1 MPYKPRKIADALRNY
16 RAEDMA
22 MFNLTEPG
30 NINLNERLGVKNEIP
45 GEGGISTIRS
55 MGVNIDGEEVL
66 IPTVV
71 NGRIVSEDEAITHY
85 RRTGEHLGKFK
96 TPEESTRYAERLHE
110 QEARRVTPSLKPDTG
125 SKLLRAKRP
134 KSGLLA

>member
-1 MPYKPRKIADALRNY
+1 MPYKPRKTADALRNY
-16 RAEDMA
+16 RSEDMA
-22 MFNLTEPG
+22 IFDLTEPG

-71 NGRIVSEDEAITHY
+71 DGRIVSEDEAITHY

-110 QEARRVTPSLKPDTG
+110 QEARRVNP
-125 SKLLRAKRP
+125 RQYR
-134 KSGLLA
+134 

>member
-1 MPYKPRKIADALRNY
+1 MPKNPSKLANALRNY
-16 RAEDMA
+16 RWENTA
-22 MFNLTEPG
+22 MFGITEPG

-71 NGRIVSEDEAITHY
+71 NGRIVSEDEAIAHY

-110 QEARRVTPSLKPDTG
+110 QEARRVN
-125 SKLLRAKRP
+125 P
-134 KSGLLA
+134 KQQRQR

>member
-1 MPYKPRKIADALRNY
+1 MPYKPKKIADALRNY
-16 RAEDMA
+16 RWENRA
-22 MFNLTEPG
+22 MFDQTEPG

-71 NGRIVSEDEAITHY
+71 NGRIVSEDEAIAHY

-96 TPEESTRYAERLHE
+96 TAKGSDRFAQRLH
-110 QEARRVTPSLKPDTG
+110 QEE
-125 SKLLRAKRP
+125 AKRVNA
-134 KSGLLA
+134 K

>member
-1 MPYKPRKIADALRNY
+1 MPYKAYKPQKIADALRHYGWEN
-16 RAEDMA
+16 RA

-71 NGRIVSEDEAITHY
+71 NGRIVSEDEAIAHY

-96 TPEESTRYAERLHE
+96 TPEDSTRYAEYLHE
-110 QEARRVTPSLKPDTG
+110 QEA
-125 SKLLRAKRP
+125 KRIQ
-134 KSGLLA
+134 GR